1 MGECVR
7 CKNANAENTYRYAIV
22 ATKADQETQNYIVA
36 KKTTTTVYEQLVSF
50 ERSCVCNSCI
60 KKERRM
66 YTLKWTGFIA
76 LFILAAL
83 SVGAMRA
90 RSIGLW
96 FPIVLAIGS
105 LIGAVSVF
113 FYARSRKDAFF
124 ASDIRANIAS
134 KKTGGKYRFVPVNAS
149 LYCPKGNT
157 NPDLKLFKEKGG
169 LRTRVADQLFEK
181 FVLPGNG
188 DEQIDSIID
197 SNN

>member
-7 CKNANAENTYRYAIV
+7 CKNTNAENTYRFAVV
-22 ATKADQETQNYIVA
+22 ATKSDQTTQNYVVA

-50 ERSCVCNSCI
+50 EKSCVCNSCI

-66 YTLKWTGFIA
+66 YTLRWSALIA
-76 LFILAAL
+76 FFILCAL
-83 SVGAMRA
+83 TLGAIRV

-105 LIGAVSVF
+105 LIGAVGVF
-113 FYARSRKDAFF
+113 FYGRSRKDAFF

-134 KKTGGKYRFVPVNAS
+134 KKSGAKYKFVPVNAS
-149 LYCPKGNT
+149 LYCTKGQT
-157 NPDLKLFKEKGG
+157 TPDIKTFKEKGG

-188 DEQIDSIID
+188 DEQVDSIID
-197 SNN
+197 S